1 MRLIS
6 DILSVILDEGE
17 ANKITLLHRANL
29 DSRLLNKYLNTLSD
43 AGLIELKNKKGKMS
57 IRITDKGTRFIV
69 LYKELR
75 YMINGKAVKNSA
87 DKARS
92 L

>member
-1 MRLIS
+1 MENR
-6 DILSVILDEGE
+6 
-17 ANKITLLHRANL
+17 
-29 DSRLLNKYLNTLSD
+29 
-43 AGLIELKNKKGKMS
+43 KGKIS

-75 YMINGKAVKNSA
+75 RMINAKHSSSSNTKPA
-87 DKARS
+87 

>member
-1 MRLIS
+1 MRLLN
-6 DILSVILDEGE
+6 DILSVLLDEGE
-17 ANKITLLHRANL
+17 ASKITILHKANL
-29 DSRLLNKYLNTLSD
+29 DSRLLNKYLNLLNDT
-43 AGLIELKNKKGKMS
+43 GLIELENRKGKIS

-75 YMINGKAVKNSA
+75 RMINAKHSSSSNTKPA
-87 DKARS
+87 

>member
-1 MRLIS
+1 MENR
-6 DILSVILDEGE
+6 
-17 ANKITLLHRANL
+17 
-29 DSRLLNKYLNTLSD
+29 
-43 AGLIELKNKKGKMS
+43 KGKIG

-75 YMINGKAVKNSA
+75 RMINAKQSSSSNTKPA
-87 DKARS
+87 